1 MQENWLCRQQVAIL
15 ELSKHCSGVLPGEA
29 GSSKALTEQ
38 QKHRLLT
45 VAAASVV
52 WVKPDY
58 LETLVTN
65 METELLKIERIASYL
80 AGSPA

>member
-1 MQENWLCRQQVAIL
+1 M
-15 ELSKHCSGVLPGEA
+15 
-29 GSSKALTEQ
+29 TEQ